1 MKRRNMHLDAPPI
14 IFKYAQQ
21 LRANETKAEK
31 FLWWFLSSKQMEG
44 VKFRRQHPLKKYA
57 VDFYNDD
64 LRLGIEVDG
73 KYHESE
79 AQKIKDAKR
88 EAVLERYGITL
99 LRFTNEQVLQNIQFV
114 LDEIRRI
121 IRFIREFQE

>member
-14 IFKYAQQ
+14 IFKYAKK
-21 LRANETKAEK
+21 LRANETDAER

-44 VKFRRQHPLKKYA
+44 VKFRRQHPLKQYA
-57 VDFYNDD
+57 IDFYSDD

-79 AQKIKDAKR
+79 EQKIKDAKR

-121 IRFIREFQE
+121 IRFVRELQ